1 MPSRMQQDADNKKQ
15 NPTQLKREEYSFK
28 PHINEP
34 KTASMFKK
42 MQDKFL
48 EKLNKRKGE
57 FVPVTPK
64 SPNFTKTKS
73 KPLER
78 EYLNEGQGA
87 AS

>member
-1 MPSRMQQDADNKKQ
+1 
-15 NPTQLKREEYSFK
+15 
-28 PHINEP
+28 
-34 KTASMFKK
+34 MFKK

-78 EYLNEGQGA
+78 EYLNEGEGLPVS

>member
-1 MPSRMQQDADNKKQ
+1 
-15 NPTQLKREEYSFK
+15 
-28 PHINEP
+28 
-34 KTASMFKK
+34 

-64 SPNFTKTKS
+64 SPNFQKTKS

-78 EYLNEGQGA
+78 QYLNEGEGLPMSVSQPEDKFKAYIGKQAA
-87 AS
+87 ASAS